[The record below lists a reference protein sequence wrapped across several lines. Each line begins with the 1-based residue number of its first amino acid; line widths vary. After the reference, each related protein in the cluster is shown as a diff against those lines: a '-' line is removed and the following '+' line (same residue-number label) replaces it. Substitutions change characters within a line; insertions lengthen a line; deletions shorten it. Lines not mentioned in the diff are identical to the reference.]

1 MKMKMKGAETGLR
14 GEIEI
19 ERFFMT
25 KAWSEAMAQAVKAG
39 KLSAESAENIR
50 RMTAASK
57 SLPLVEASIG
67 ELVAAGEW
75 AELND
80 RFFRT
85 LAFGTGGLRGR
96 TIGKVVTK
104 AEQGKPTA
112 LGRPEFPAVGTNCM
126 NDGNVA
132 RATQGLVNYLK
143 KNFAGQAPSVVF
155 AHDTRHF
162 SREFAELASRTV
174 AAAGGTAYLFA
185 EDRSTPE
192 LSFAVRHLGAQAG
205 VEITASHNPPHDNG
219 YKVYFSDGAQIVEPH
234 ASGIIREVEAVQEPE
249 VHPQP
254 QDGGKVV
261 RVGPEIDAAY
271 LETLKDLVIER
282 EMLKKEGAKL
292 KVVFSPLHGTGIR
305 IVPAMLKAAGVQ
317 ASVVASQEKGDGRFP
332 TVKSPNPEN
341 GEALA
346 LGIEQAKTD
355 KADLVAAT
363 DPDADRMGVALR
375 NADGEYELI
384 TGNQIGSLLAAYRI
398 ERMRAKGWI
407 RAGEEKKCC
416 LIKTFV
422 TTDLQKE
429 MAAVAG
435 MKCVETLTGFK
446 YIGEKLGLYEKQA
459 GGRGKLGAE
468 EWRRRRIEQS
478 TFFVF
483 GGEESYGYSGGDDVR
498 DKDANGAVLMF
509 VEAAA
514 WAKSQGRNLLQ
525 ELDGIYRK
533 HGLYLEKLGNL
544 EMPGAE
550 GAKQIARAVA
560 SYQGQPP
567 REWGGRK
574 VVGVQDYEKGSHRDV
589 DGREIPKERMLMF
602 DLGEGF
608 RVAVRASG
616 TEPKMKI
623 YFFGKR
629 KVGAGE
635 DLAQAKRALAGELD
649 SLWGWTQQ
657 DAVRR
662 AQGA

>member
-1 MKMKMKGAETGLR
+1 MANSWKGALE
-14 GEIEI
+14 
-19 ERFFMT
+19 
-25 KAWSEAMAQAVKAG
+25 QAVKAG

-57 SLPLVEASIG
+57 ALPLVEASIG
-67 ELVAAGEW
+67 ELVVAGEW

-126 NDGNVA
+126 NYGNVA

-155 AHDTRHF
+155 SHDTRHF
-162 SREFAELASRTV
+162 AREFAELSARTV

-205 VEITASHNPPHDNG
+205 VEITASHNPPYDNG

-234 ASGIIREVEAVQEPE
+234 ASGIIREVEAVKEPDTD
-249 VHPQP
+249 PQP
-254 QDGGKVV
+254 KSGGEVV
-261 RVGPEIDAAY
+261 IVGRELDEAY
-271 LETLKDLVIER
+271 LQALR
-282 EMLKKEGAKL
+282 ELILEDELLKKEGSKL
-292 KVVFSPLHGTGIR
+292 KVVFSSLHGTGVR
-305 IVPAMLKAAGVQ
+305 IVPAMLKAAGLE
-317 ASVVASQEKGDGRFP
+317 ASIVAAQEKGDGRFP

-346 LGIEQAKTD
+346 LGIEQARKE
-355 KADLVAAT
+355 KADLVVAT

-375 NADGEYELI
+375 NAAGEYELI
-384 TGNQIGSLLAAYRI
+384 TGNQVGSLLAAYRI
-398 ERMRAKGWI
+398 ERMKAKGWI
-407 RAGEEKKCC
+407 RAGEEKNCC

-429 MAAVAG
+429 MAAGAG

-446 YIGEKLGLYEKQA
+446 YIGEKLGIYEKQA
-459 GGRGKLGAE
+459 GGRGKLGAD
-468 EWRRRRIEQS
+468 EWRKKRIEKS

-483 GGEESYGYSGGDDVR
+483 GGEESYGYSGGDYVR

-514 WAKSQGRNLLQ
+514 WAKSQSRDLLQ
-525 ELDGIYRK
+525 ELDGIYRRY
-533 HGLYLEKLGNL
+533 GLYLEKLGNL

-567 REWGGRK
+567 KEWGGRK
-574 VVGVQDYEKGSHRDV
+574 VVGVQDYEKGTHRDV
-589 DGREIPKERMLMF
+589 DGKEIPKERMLMF

-629 KVGAGE
+629 KVGANE
-635 DLAQAKRALAGELD
+635 DLAKAKQELAGELEK
-649 SLWGWTQQ
+649 LWDWTRQ

-662 AQGA
+662 AQGD

>member
-1 MKMKMKGAETGLR
+1 MVSTEGIQKV
-14 GEIEI
+14 
-19 ERFFMT
+19 ER
-25 KAWSEAMAQAVKAG
+25 AVEAGQ
-39 KLSAESAENIR
+39 LSAESGKNIKKTFVGAKEGSVER
-50 RMTAASK
+50 V
-57 SLPLVEASIG
+57 SLEFLVG
-67 ELVAAGEW
+67 AGEW
-75 AELND
+75 GELND

-96 TIGKVVTK
+96 TIGKVVTE
-104 AEQGKPTA
+104 AEKGKPTA

-126 NDGNVA
+126 NYGNVA

-143 KNFAGQAPSVVF
+143 KNFSGKAPSVVF

-162 SREFAELASRTV
+162 SREFAELSARTV

-234 ASGIIREVEAVQEPE
+234 ASGIIREVEAVHEPE
-249 VHPQP
+249 ADPHPKH
-254 QDGGKVV
+254 GGKVV
-261 RVGPEIDAAY
+261 IFGQEVDAAY
-271 LETLKDLVIER
+271 LEALKELVIEG

-292 KVVFSPLHGTGIR
+292 RVVYSPLHGTGVR
-305 IVPAMLKAAGVQ
+305 IVPAMLKGVGVE
-317 ASVVASQEKGDGRFP
+317 ASLVASQEKGDGRFP

-346 LGIEQAKTD
+346 LGIEQAKKE
-355 KADLVAAT
+355 KADLVLAT
-363 DPDADRMGVALR
+363 DPDADRMGVAVR
-375 NADGEYELI
+375 NGKGEYELI
-384 TGNQIGSLLAAYRI
+384 TGNQIGSLLGSYRI

-407 RAGEEKKCC
+407 RPGEEKNCC

-429 MAAVAG
+429 MAASVG

-446 YIGEKLGLYEKQA
+446 YIGEKLGIYEKKA
-459 GGRGKLGAE
+459 GGRGKMGAE
-468 EWRRRRIEQS
+468 EWRRRRIEAS

-483 GGEESYGYSGGDDVR
+483 GGEESYGYSGGDFVR
-498 DKDANGAVLMF
+498 DKDANGAVLML

-514 WAKSQGRNLLQ
+514 WAKSQGRNLLEEMDQ
-525 ELDGIYRK
+525 IYRK
-533 HGLYLEKLGNL
+533 HGLYLEKLGTI

-550 GAKQIARAVA
+550 GAKQIARAVG
-560 SYQGQPP
+560 SYQSHPP
-567 REWGGRK
+567 KEWGGRK
-574 VVGVQDYEKGSHRDV
+574 VVGVQDFEKGRHVDV
-589 DGREIPKERMLMF
+589 EGQELPKERMLIF
-602 DLGEGF
+602 DLGDGF

-616 TEPKMKI
+616 TEPKMKC

-629 KVGAGE
+629 SVQNGE
-635 DLAQAKRALAGELD
+635 DLMRAKKDLAGELD
-649 SLWGWTQQ
+649 ELWTWTQT
-657 DAVRR
+657 DAQNR
-662 AQGA
+662 AKEGKS

>member
-1 MKMKMKGAETGLR
+1 M
-14 GEIEI
+14 
-19 ERFFMT
+19 
-25 KAWSEAMAQAVKAG
+25 
-39 KLSAESAENIR
+39 
-50 RMTAASK
+50 
-57 SLPLVEASIG
+57 
-67 ELVAAGEW
+67 
-75 AELND
+75 
-80 RFFRT
+80 
-85 LAFGTGGLRGR
+85 
-96 TIGKVVTK
+96 
-104 AEQGKPTA
+104 
-112 LGRPEFPAVGTNCM
+112 
-126 NDGNVA
+126 
-132 RATQGLVNYLK
+132 
-143 KNFAGQAPSVVF
+143 
-155 AHDTRHF
+155 
-162 SREFAELASRTV
+162 
-174 AAAGGTAYLFA
+174 AAA
-185 EDRSTPE
+185 
-192 LSFAVRHLGAQAG
+192 
-205 VEITASHNPPHDNG
+205 
-219 YKVYFSDGAQIVEPH
+219 
-234 ASGIIREVEAVQEPE
+234 
-249 VHPQP
+249 
-254 QDGGKVV
+254 
-261 RVGPEIDAAY
+261 
-271 LETLKDLVIER
+271 
-282 EMLKKEGAKL
+282 
-292 KVVFSPLHGTGIR
+292 
-305 IVPAMLKAAGVQ
+305 
-317 ASVVASQEKGDGRFP
+317 
-332 TVKSPNPEN
+332 
-341 GEALA
+341 
-346 LGIEQAKTD
+346 
-355 KADLVAAT
+355 
-363 DPDADRMGVALR
+363 
-375 NADGEYELI
+375 
-384 TGNQIGSLLAAYRI
+384 
-398 ERMRAKGWI
+398 
-407 RAGEEKKCC
+407 
-416 LIKTFV
+416 
-422 TTDLQKE
+422 
-429 MAAVAG
+429 AG

-629 KVGAGE
+629 KIGAGE

>member
-162 SREFAELASRTV
+162 SRDFAELASRTV

-375 NADGEYELI
+375 NVDGEYELI

-459 GGRGKLGAE
+459 GGRGKLGVE

>member
-1 MKMKMKGAETGLR
+1 MASTEGIQKV
-14 GEIEI
+14 
-19 ERFFMT
+19 ER
-25 KAWSEAMAQAVKAG
+25 AVEAGQ
-39 KLSAESAENIR
+39 LSAESGKNIKKTFVGAKEGSVER
-50 RMTAASK
+50 V
-57 SLPLVEASIG
+57 SLEALVG
-67 ELVAAGEW
+67 AGEW
-75 AELND
+75 GELND

-96 TIGKVVTK
+96 TIGKVVTE
-104 AEQGKPTA
+104 AEKGKPTA

-126 NDGNVA
+126 NYGNVA

-143 KNFAGQAPSVVF
+143 KNFSGKAPSVVF

-162 SREFAELASRTV
+162 SREFAELSARTV

-249 VHPQP
+249 VDPHPKH
-254 QDGGKVV
+254 GGKIVILGQEV
-261 RVGPEIDAAY
+261 DTAY
-271 LETLKDLVIER
+271 LEALKELVIEG
-282 EMLKKEGAKL
+282 EMLKKEGARL
-292 KVVFSPLHGTGIR
+292 RVVYSPLHGTGVR
-305 IVPAMLKAAGVQ
+305 IVPAMLKGVGVE
-317 ASVVASQEKGDGRFP
+317 ASLVVSQEKGDGRFP

-346 LGIEQAKTD
+346 FGIEQAK
-355 KADLVAAT
+355 KERADLVLAT
-363 DPDADRMGVALR
+363 DPDADRMGVAVR
-375 NADGEYELI
+375 NSSGEYELI
-384 TGNQIGSLLAAYRI
+384 TGNQIGSLLSAYRI
-398 ERMRAKGWI
+398 DRMRAKGWI
-407 RAGEEKKCC
+407 QPGEEKCCC

-429 MAAVAG
+429 IAG
-435 MKCVETLTGFK
+435 SVGMRCVETLTGFK
-446 YIGEKLGLYEKQA
+446 YIGEKLGIYEKQA
-459 GGRGKLGAE
+459 GGRGPMGAE
-468 EWRRRRIEQS
+468 EWRRARIEKS

-483 GGEESYGYSGGDDVR
+483 GGEESYGYSGGDFVR

-514 WAKSQGRNLLQ
+514 WAKSYGRNLLE
-525 ELDGIYRK
+525 ELDAIYRK
-533 HGLYLEKLGNL
+533 HGLYLEKLGTL
-544 EMPGAE
+544 EMSGAE
-550 GAKQIARAVA
+550 GAKQIARAVG
-560 SYQGQPP
+560 SYQNSPP
-567 REWGGRK
+567 QEWGGRR
-574 VVGVQDYEKGSHRDV
+574 VLGVTDFEKQNYQDV
-589 DGREIPKERMLMF
+589 DGKKIPKERMLIF

-616 TEPKMKI
+616 TEPKMKC

-629 KVGAGE
+629 NVGANE
-635 DLAQAKRALAGELD
+635 DLAKAKRELAGEIEK
-649 SLWGWTQQ
+649 LWEWTRL

-662 AQGA
+662 AQAV

>member
-162 SREFAELASRTV
+162 SRDFAELASRTV

-629 KVGAGE
+629 KIGAGE

>member
-19 ERFFMT
+19 ERSFMT

-50 RMTAASK
+50 QMTAASK

-305 IVPAMLKAAGVQ
+305 IVPAMLQAAGVQ
-317 ASVVASQEKGDGRFP
+317 ASVVAAQEKGDGRFP

-346 LGIEQAKTD
+346 LGIEQAKTE

-459 GGRGKLGAE
+459 GGRGKLGGE

-629 KVGAGE
+629 KIGAGE